1 MKIVET
7 DLPGVLL
14 IEPDLFRDERGW
26 FSESWRAEA
35 YERHGIPTEFPQ
47 DSLSWSK
54 AGVLRGLH
62 LQVPRCQGKLV
73 QVVRGEV
80 FDVAVD
86 VRRDSPSFGRW
97 TAATLSDRDLRQM
110 WIPPGFAHGFLVT
123 GAEALVAYKTTEI
136 YDPDGQVAIR
146 WDDPRCGVDWP
157 SSDPILS
164 ERDGA
169 APALE
174 ELDSDQL
181 PALHR

>member
-1 MKIVET
+1 MKVVET
-7 DLPGVLL
+7 DLPDVLL

-26 FSESWRAEA
+26 FSESWRAGI

-86 VRRDSPSFGRW
+86 VRRDSPTFGRW
-97 TAATLSDRDLRQM
+97 AAATLSDRDLRQM

-123 GAEALVAYKTTEI
+123 GTEALVSYKTTET

-146 WDDPRCGVDWP
+146 WDDPELAIDWP
-157 SSDPILS
+157 GGEPTLAPRDAEAPGLRAVPASALPLS
-164 ERDGA
+164 
-169 APALE
+169 P
-174 ELDSDQL
+174 
-181 PALHR
+181 